1 MTGMIVVIGIVGY
14 AALTAGLI
22 RLEEGEWP
30 VVSRE

>member
-1 MTGMIVVIGIVGY
+1 MSGMIIVIGIVGY

-30 VVSRE
+30 VVRNE